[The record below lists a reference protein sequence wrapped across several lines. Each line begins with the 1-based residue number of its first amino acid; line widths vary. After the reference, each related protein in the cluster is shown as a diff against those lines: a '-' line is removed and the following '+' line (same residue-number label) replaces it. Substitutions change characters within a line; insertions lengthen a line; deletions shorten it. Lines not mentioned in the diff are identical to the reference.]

1 VITVDL
7 CSEDGVCVV
16 DVVVVPTDADPAV
29 FSFLLSLIA
38 DLQSRLINAV
48 FLPVAPILLTPG
60 GSVTVSPLPPRL
72 PMPLDRASAD
82 AFLPARATER
92 SVLVPAE
99 EEESR
104 RRSRPGVPQLSEPS
118 PSSFSKNM
126 SVAGLTE

>member
-16 DVVVVPTDADPAV
+16 VVVVPTDADPAV

-72 PMPLDRASAD
+72 PLPLDRAG